1 MQALLDDLLGD
12 DASLEVLKRR
22 LSERTEGNPCFLEE
36 SVQTLAET
44 QVLIGEPG
52 AYRLAA
58 PLPNLQVPTT
68 VQAVLAARIDRLP
81 PEEKGV
87 LQAAAVIGRDVPV
100 PLLQAIAEV
109 REEALRRVLASLQA
123 AEFLYETRRFPE
135 PAYAFKHV
143 LTQEVAYNSVLAPR
157 RQALHRQVAAAI
169 EALHPERLQE
179 HCERLADHYER
190 GAMWEKALEYL
201 VAAAQKAQ
209 QAYANQETLTY
220 YDRALAV
227 CARPGHTVA
236 PATRLWLYA
245 GKGAVHFLRSEFLPS
260 IDAYQRLR
268 EVARQLGD
276 RAKEAET
283 LYQISSGYHRAHE
296 IEHALDY
303 AEQAKALALEIDAKN
318 ILAGS
323 LFVMA
328 SVYKRAGQFDQ
339 ATRDDEEAL
348 RISREAGDQ
357 ALEGFI
363 LIELGL
369 LHDWQ
374 GEYEPALR
382 LLEQSATI
390 GHAHNLQYL
399 LLRCLFRLGL
409 ARCGQGKYK
418 AALRA
423 LQEGLQLSERL
434 GDKIHK
440 GRILNAMGWV
450 YGELYDLERALRYNR
465 AGAEAAYAIGD
476 PEIIRNVEINLG
488 DCYRLAGDL
497 EQAQF
502 YLEKVYQDIQRRGTP
517 GEEWMKWRYAQHL
530 YHSIGELWLTKG
542 DAGPA
547 LRCAEACLEL
557 ASATTS
563 RKNLVKGWR
572 LQGQAYCRQRRL
584 PEAEAALQKALTI
597 AREIG
602 NPPQLWQTY
611 QALGEFFEQL
621 GQRDQARSA
630 YTSALRVIDEVANR
644 LQDQELKHILLVAR
658 PVEEIRARLT
668 RLQSPAV

>member
-1 MQALLDDLLGD
+1 MSRPRPSPPGHPTA
-12 DASLEVLKRR
+12 R
-22 LSERTEGNPCFLEE
+22 LVGQSAAIHGLCTQLRHLAAFDTLGNPH
-36 SVQTLAET
+36 
-44 QVLIGEPG
+44 
-52 AYRLAA
+52 
-58 PLPNLQVPTT
+58 VPTLLLCGAT
-68 VQAVLAARIDRLP
+68 GTGKGLVARIDRLP

-87 LQAAAVIGRDVPV
+87 LQAAAVIGRDVPF

-109 REEALRRVLASLQA
+109 REEVLRRSLASLQA
-123 AEFLYETRRFPE
+123 AEFLYEARRFPE
-135 PAYAFKHV
+135 PAYAFKHA
-143 LTQEVAYNSVLAPR
+143 LTQEVAYNSMLAPR
-157 RQALHRQVAAAI
+157 RQALHRQVAVAV
-169 EALHPERLQE
+169 EALHPERLHE
-179 HCERLADHYER
+179 HYERLADHYER
-190 GAMWEKALEYL
+190 GAVWEKALAYL
-201 VAAAQKAQ
+201 VAAGQKAQ
-209 QAYANQETLTY
+209 QAYANQEALAH

-227 CARPGHTVA
+227 CALPGHTVA
-236 PATRLWLYA
+236 PATLLRLYA

-260 IDAYQRLR
+260 IDAYQCLQ

-276 RAKEAET
+276 RAKEAEA

-296 IEHALDY
+296 IEQALDY

-328 SVYKRAGQFDQ
+328 SVSKRAGQLDQ
-339 ATRDDEEAL
+339 AARDDEETL
-348 RISREAGDQ
+348 RISREAGDK
-357 ALEGFI
+357 ALEGLT
-363 LIELGL
+363 LIELGI

-409 ARCGQGKYK
+409 ARCGQGKYE

-423 LQEGLQLSERL
+423 LQEGLGLSARL
-434 GDKIHK
+434 GDTTHK
-440 GRILNAMGWV
+440 GRILNALGWV
-450 YGELYDLERALRYNR
+450 YGEIYDLERALRYNR
-465 AGAEAAYAIGD
+465 EGAEVAYVIGD

-502 YLEKVYQDIQRRGTP
+502 YLEKVSQDTQRRGTP

-530 YHSIGELWLTKG
+530 YHSLGELWLTRG
-542 DAGPA
+542 DAVQA
-547 LRCAEACLEL
+547 LHCAEACLEL
-557 ASATTS
+557 ALSTTS
-563 RKNLVKGWR
+563 RKNLIKGWR

-584 PEAEAALQKALTI
+584 PEAETALQKALTI

-602 NPPQLWQTY
+602 NPSQLWQTY

-621 GQRDQARSA
+621 GQRDQAELA
-630 YTSALRVIDEVANR
+630 YTNALRVIDEVANQ
-644 LQDQELKHILLVAR
+644 LQDQDLKHTMLVAW
-658 PVEEIRARLT
+658 PVEEIRASLT